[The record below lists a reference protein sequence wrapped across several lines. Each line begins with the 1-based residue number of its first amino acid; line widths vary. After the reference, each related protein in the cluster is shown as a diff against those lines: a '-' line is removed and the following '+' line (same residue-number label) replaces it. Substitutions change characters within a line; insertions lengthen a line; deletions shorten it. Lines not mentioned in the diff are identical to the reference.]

1 MLGWPALP
9 FPLGG
14 EPASRW
20 SVLQLVCKREDI
32 FAEQS
37 DTLNFQDFID
47 FLDPFRPRRAGT
59 TRGHRLAALE
69 PPRPLQSPLLQTLD
83 GRFLRLLGR
92 GSDKMRG
99 RCVDVLN
106 YLLVGCVCIWV
117 SSNNDP
123 FGDVKNEVTLRFELT
138 QDELNKKPAM
148 FCSFKFLVW
157 QFVGYKGPRSLFLH
171 VYISDSIICFDKI
184 SLNKCQK
191 RWENFLV
198 EHCYEVDFEIECHK
212 FKSKV

>member
-1 MLGWPALP
+1 MLGWPAVP

-20 SVLQLVCKREDI
+20 SVLPLVCKREDI

-37 DTLNFQDFID
+37 DTLNFPD
-47 FLDPFRPRRAGT
+47 FLDRFRPQTAGT

-92 GSDKMRG
+92 GSDKMPGMCRM
-99 RCVDVLN
+99 CWN
-106 YLLVGCVCIWV
+106 YLLVGCVCVCIWV
-117 SSNNDP
+117 SSNHDP
-123 FGDVKNEVTLRFELT
+123 FGDVINEVTLRFEFT

-148 FCSFKFLVW
+148 FLFIQVLSLTICGV
-157 QFVGYKGPRSLFLH
+157 QRAQVFVFACLYKWLYYL
-171 VYISDSIICFDKI
+171 
-184 SLNKCQK
+184 L
-191 RWENFLV
+191 W
-198 EHCYEVDFEIECHK
+198 
-212 FKSKV
+212 